1 MQKTQKSVSKKQN
14 VNLTEAAQLEKNK
27 IHVDSLE
34 KNQKQFIKSNRLT
47 LKTKKRFKNTKHN
60 FFAEKL
66 IKLF

>member
-14 VNLTEAAQLEKNK
+14 VNLTEAAQLKKNK

-34 KNQKQFIKSNRLT
+34 ENQKQFIKSNRLT
-47 LKTKKRFKNTKHN
+47 LKTKKRFKSKKHN